1 MNADTRLSLALH
13 ALLHM
18 AARFAPVTS
27 AELGRCMRANPVLVR
42 RTMAG
47 LRERGLVRSEK
58 GRGGGWSIGRD
69 PAAITIGDVQA
80 ALGRPPLLAV
90 GLRSRLPECLVEQA
104 VNGAL
109 EGAVAEAEALLA
121 DRLRTVTLAT
131 LAEDLRYRSAA
142 RGPHDHAH
150 RARE

>member
-18 AARFAPVTS
+18 AGRVAPVTS
-27 AELGRCMRANPVLVR
+27 EELGRCMRANPVVVR

-47 LRERGLVRSEK
+47 LRERGLVRAER

-69 PAAITIGDVQA
+69 PAAITLGDVHA
-80 ALGRPPLLAV
+80 ALGHPPLLAI

-109 EGAVAEAEALLA
+109 EGAVAEAEALLV
-121 DRLRTVTLAT
+121 DRLRSVTLAR
-131 LAEDLRYRSAA
+131 LAEALRHQSAD
-142 RGPHDHAH
+142 RDPHHHAH
-150 RARE
+150 RAPE